1 MEDILSRVHQ
11 SLAPLIDSVIVG
23 QIQVSDAVLS
33 QGVEPFGLTS
43 EDVTLEDGRLNLCG
57 RTLQI
62 ANDQLRTTKHGVN
75 TV

>member
-11 SLAPLIDSVIVG
+11 SLAPLIDGVIVS
-23 QIQVSDAVLS
+23 QIQVGDTVLS

-43 EDVTLEDGRLNLCG
+43 EDVTLKDGRLNLCG

-62 ANDQLRTTKHGVN
+62 ANDQLCTTKHGVN